1 MYKVI
6 YVSPRDGSYEIQ
18 KGDISPLAKE
28 IKKQAEQ
35 GYELLTMTTC
45 PYSINTGHVG
55 FVLVFKK
62 IK

>member
-1 MYKVI
+1 MYKVVYI
-6 YVSPRDGSYEIQ
+6 GHREGGFEIQ
-18 KGDISPLAKE
+18 KGEISPLAKE
-28 IKKQAEQ
+28 IEKQAEQ

-45 PYSINTGHVG
+45 PYLVNSGRVG